1 LPFMGAGLLK
11 EEGENFEKVQ
21 YQAIHHELVASAIA
35 TKIAHEID
43 PNNKI
48 GCMIAAGSTYPNTSN
63 PKDVWKAY
71 RGDREGY
78 FFIDVQA
85 RGYYPNYA
93 LKEMECKGIMPKM
106 EDGDKE
112 LLKKHTVDY
121 ISLSY

>member
-1 LPFMGAGLLK
+1 FRRYKGLVNHWITFNEINMILHLPFMGAGLLK

-21 YQAIHHELVASAIA
+21 YQAIHHELVSSAIA

-93 LKEMECKGIMPKM
+93 LKEMECKGIM
-106 EDGDKE
+106 
-112 LLKKHTVDY
+112 
-121 ISLSY
+121 